1 MMHACAQAPY
11 NLCLKPS
18 CNMSLCALR
27 TQTGRCNC
35 KSPRW
40 TIRAMLDA
48 SASAASRAARC
59 TKAKALRFG
68 PGGDVLPRK
77 INQIHQFKGLERVEV
92 ERAQAGDI
100 VLVNGI
106 EEIGI
111 GA

>member
-48 SASAASRAARC
+48 SASAASRAALNKGQ
-59 TKAKALRFG
+59 TVALRFG

-100 VLVNGI
+100 VLV
-106 EEIGI
+106 
-111 GA
+111 